1 MSGKTHRKCMNYKAR
16 SVSGY
21 ARLAVMCVFLCWQG
35 LANAAEILVPQDVPQ
50 INTAIDL
57 ALEGDEIIVSP
68 GDWPAPINFNGKN
81 IIVRS
86 SEGPEV
92 TRLVGSGNGSV
103 VSFISGEISGAT
115 LEGFTIQSGGGTQ
128 TANGLLG
135 GGILIMNSYPTIRNC
150 IIENNTAA
158 SGAGIHIEGP
168 TFGIVTVDSVVIRNN
183 STSDS
188 GGGMCLN
195 NSAEATLLNCHFEN
209 NVAEVVAGGIL
220 CEESSITISDTA
232 MIGNASNL
240 AVGGIWIY
248 FDSEAQI
255 QNCLFENNSSP
266 ISGGAVVVSDQ
277 ARATI
282 ESSVFRDN
290 LGGSSGGAILLDSGS
305 NQETQV
311 IRGCVFHNNFATNA
325 GSHLAISFN
334 PLDLLIEK
342 CTFGLTEIGSAEA
355 ISINN
360 SGIEA
365 VRIDSSIVMA
375 GAGGSIVAIPGSTSV
390 AYSCVENLSATAV
403 TPVDSIDADP
413 LFTDAENGIYT
424 LESGSPCLNNGNP
437 LLPLDVDGTLTDMGA
452 LGAAPLPSSEFRRGD
467 VDGSGSANIADA
479 IQILAWLFIPGTDA
493 PSCEDSSDTN
503 DDGALNVS
511 DAITLLDAL
520 FVSGD
525 PLPEP
530 YGSCG
535 SDATDDPLTCEADCL

>member
-1 MSGKTHRKCMNYKAR
+1 MYHRIIT
-16 SVSGY
+16 SIGY
-21 ARLAVMCVFLCWQG
+21 AHFVMACVILCG
-35 LANAAEILVPQDVPQ
+35 SFTVNAAEILVPQDVPQ
-50 INTAIDL
+50 IADAIDL
-57 ALEGDEIIVSP
+57 ALDGDEIIVSP
-68 GDWPAPINFNGKN
+68 GDWQTPINFNGKN
-81 IIVRS
+81 IVVRS
-86 SEGPEV
+86 SEGPES
-92 TRLVGSGNGSV
+92 THLVGNGNGSV
-103 VSFISGEISGAT
+103 VSFISGEVSGAT
-115 LEGFTIQSGGGTQ
+115 LEGFTIHSGGGTL
-128 TANGLLG
+128 TTNGLLG
-135 GGILIMNSYPTIRNC
+135 GGILIMNSYPTIRDC
-150 IIENNTAA
+150 IIENNAAA
-158 SGAGIHIEGP
+158 SGAGIHVEGP
-168 TFGIVTVDSVVIRNN
+168 SFGNVTVDSVIIRNN
-183 STSDS
+183 CSADS
-188 GGGMCLN
+188 GGGICLR
-195 NSAEATLLNCHFEN
+195 NSAEAILLNCHIEN

-220 CEESSITISDTA
+220 CEESSITIIDSA
-232 MIGNASNL
+232 VVGNASDL
-240 AVGGIWIY
+240 AVGGVWIY

-266 ISGGAVVVSDQ
+266 ISGGAVVISDQ

-342 CTFGLTEIGSAEA
+342 CTFGMTDIGSAEA

-365 VRIDSSIVMA
+365 VRIDSSIIMA

-390 AYSCVENLSATAV
+390 TYSCVENLSATAV

-413 LFTDAENGIYT
+413 LFTDAGNGIYT

-437 LLPLDVDGTLTDMGA
+437 LLPLDADGTLTDMGA